1 MQKQRILLIGGGG
14 RESALAWKI
23 AQSEYL
29 ESLFI
34 APGNPGTERYGTNV
48 AIDATDIY
56 SLCDFA
62 VRERITLC
70 IIGPDDPLALGIVDS
85 LRALRIPV
93 FGPTKAAAH
102 IEWSKAY
109 AKELMQQAGVPTA
122 SYATHHEYES
132 ALTYIQTQH
141 YPLVIKASGLA
152 LGKGVYICSSRQEAE
167 SALQEIM
174 LKKVHR
180 NAGETVVIEQ
190 FLEGK
195 EISAHA
201 ITDGATT
208 YVFPPAQDHKRIGE
222 NNTGKN
228 TGGMGTIAPVPWIQP
243 YEMNSIEK
251 SIVFKTLHYLEE
263 NNTPFTGC
271 LFPGIMVTEQGP
283 YTLEFNARFGDPETQ
298 VYMRLL
304 ESDLVEVLYHASV
317 GSLSR
322 VPLVWSNQV
331 AVNIVLASQGYPDSY
346 VKGIPIK
353 GIEEAEKHEGIVV
366 FHAGTKVINGSLVTH
381 GGRVLGVSS
390 VGMNLA
396 DALERAYKAIECIT
410 FEGMYYR
417 KDIGASS
424 L

>member
-1 MQKQRILLIGGGG
+1 MQKQRILLIGSGG

-23 AQSEYL
+23 AQSKHL

-93 FGPTKAAAH
+93 FGPTQAAAH

-122 SYATHHEYES
+122 SHATHHEYES
-132 ALTYIQTQH
+132 ALAYIQTQH

-152 LGKGVYICSSRQEAE
+152 LGKGVYICSTKQEAE
-167 SALQEIM
+167 LALQEIM
-174 LKKVHR
+174 LKKVHS

-190 FLEGK
+190 FLVGK

-208 YVFPPAQDHKRIGE
+208 YVFPTAQDHKRIGE

-243 YEMNSIEK
+243 HEMNSIEK
-251 SIVFKTLHYLEE
+251 SIVFRTLHYLKEC
-263 NNTPFTGC
+263 NTPFTGC

-317 GSLSR
+317 GSLSH
-322 VPLVWSNQV
+322 VSLVWSKQV

-346 VKGIPIK
+346 AKGLPIK

-366 FHAGTKVINGSLVTH
+366 FHAGTKVINGALVTH
-381 GGRVLGVSS
+381 GGRVLGVSA
-390 VGMNLA
+390 VGIDLA
-396 DALERAYKAIECIT
+396 DALKRAYKAIECIS